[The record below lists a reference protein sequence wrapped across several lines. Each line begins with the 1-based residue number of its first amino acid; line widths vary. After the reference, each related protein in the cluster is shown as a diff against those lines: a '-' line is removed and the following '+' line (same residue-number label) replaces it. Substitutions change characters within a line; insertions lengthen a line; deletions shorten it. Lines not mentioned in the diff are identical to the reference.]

1 MINGKIFC
9 ESDPWIVGTAH
20 IVCGAGSVQLSGIR
34 LSVCPSLHLSHCNS
48 EGAAFTQFGQCTIY
62 SQRTWLNADL
72 LLFVLCC
79 MHNQRYPLVIVWFY
93 LL

>member
-34 LSVCPSLHLSHCNS
+34 LSVCLSISSSVSLQQRRSS
-48 EGAAFTQFGQCTIY
+48 FYTIWAVHY
-62 SQRTWLNADL
+62 LQPTDMAECRLIVICL
-72 LLFVLCC
+72 VL
-79 MHNQRYPLVIVWFY
+79 YA
-93 LL
+93 